1 MNVTGH
7 TMKLHRRTSLTL
19 VPSAVLLPPRSG
31 MAAEVLVEAEAFAD
45 RGGWLLDPQYPK
57 HWN

>member
-1 MNVTGH
+1 
-7 TMKLHRRTSLTL
+7 MKLHRRSSLTL
-19 VPSAVLLPPRSG
+19 VLSALLLPPWSG